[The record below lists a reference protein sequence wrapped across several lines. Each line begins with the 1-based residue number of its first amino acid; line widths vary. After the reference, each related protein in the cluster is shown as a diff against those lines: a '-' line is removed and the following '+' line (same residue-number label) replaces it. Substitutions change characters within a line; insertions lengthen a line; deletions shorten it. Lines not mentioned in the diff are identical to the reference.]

1 MVKKSLT
8 ANDKKKIKSICDEC
22 HMKGEGVSEVLQRV
36 KDYLINI
43 GKTVG
48 PVILKDLIVPYL
60 VKKAKEKMGMGLKL
74 AGQGKNK
81 KVKGKGVKK
90 PHMVKG
96 SQEAKDHMAKLRAM
110 KKK

>member
-22 HMKGEGVSEVLQRV
+22 HMKGEGIGDVIKKV
-36 KDYLINI
+36 KEYLISI

-48 PVILKDLIVPYL
+48 PIVLKEIVMPYL
-60 VKKAKEKMGMGLKL
+60 VKKGKEKMGLGLKL
-74 AGQGKNK
+74 AGQ
-81 KVKGKGVKK
+81 GKGVKK